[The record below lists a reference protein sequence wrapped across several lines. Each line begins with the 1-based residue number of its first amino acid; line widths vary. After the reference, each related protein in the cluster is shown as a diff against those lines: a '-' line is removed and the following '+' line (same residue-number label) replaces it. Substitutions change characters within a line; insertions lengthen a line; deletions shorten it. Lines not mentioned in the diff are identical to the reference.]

1 MPFTP
6 LSVVDDRAHV
16 DPGRICPGKYFA
28 LRTVYM
34 VVACVLSVFD
44 IGPVLDEDG
53 TPRIPEI
60 DFGSASIRC
69 VFL

>member
-1 MPFTP
+1 MPFTS
-6 LSVVDDRAHV
+6 LSVVDNRAHV
-16 DPGRICPGKYFA
+16 DSGRICPGKYFA

-53 TPRIPEI
+53 IPRIPEI
-60 DFGSASIRC
+60 EFDSASIRC